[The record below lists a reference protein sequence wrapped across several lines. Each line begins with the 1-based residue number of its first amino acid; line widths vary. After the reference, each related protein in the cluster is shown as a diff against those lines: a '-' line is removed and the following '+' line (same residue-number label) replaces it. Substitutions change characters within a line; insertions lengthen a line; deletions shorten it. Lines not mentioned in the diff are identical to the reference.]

1 MAEFKLTDLVQRVD
15 QDKLVIPDFQRGFKW
30 QTPDIRKLLESL
42 LLDFP
47 IGAALLWRTQRGML
61 EFRCIEDVEFSDG
74 DEDEVVAPE
83 AHVEEPSAE
92 EIDFIL
98 DGQQRITSVY
108 KLFPRTVAPTE
119 HELESRFKGL
129 RFFLALDRLGLPRD
143 LKDILRTDFDSFK
156 DPDVVA
162 GAIVEKRHADL
173 RKELRVVGEQ
183 KAPLRLSDENI
194 LLICQRKLWLP
205 LTRAFL
211 ENKQSH
217 LQRLRRVVEAD
228 LRSQVDSYSGSESRE
243 ALKNLVET
251 GLDRWADWFTSSFQA
266 TLNSKSLTCLI
277 QGNEK
282 PEGLARIFETI
293 NSTGLSLSVF
303 DLLVARLGTW
313 QIGGQNTNLRKLVL
327 TSVDKSLLQRFDD
340 DRSLGGTA
348 SQQLPRLL
356 ALRTGKELKKGEIL
370 KAKKKDF
377 LDVIGEAGPGLQSAL
392 STLVQHMG
400 VIDDSYLPFKDLI
413 ALIGATHSVH
423 SENWK
428 EAQPRVVAYLWA
440 TCLVE
445 DWDSSTNDKTRY
457 WFRQMGELL
466 NGKVTKE
473 TMIKRLEEEFPSYE
487 DVRDVT
493 SKASLVYRTFMAF
506 NLSKGGTDW
515 AGAKR
520 TPMEAQEDHHIFPRD
535 WLSNN
540 RDQTEDKQLWASLR
554 DSVLNRIFVSKKANG
569 EARAQTPPNYLIKID
584 AQQRRVLQI
593 PESFLGPLGTP
604 IKSDAFSAFM
614 KDRYNLMKDDFINHV
629 RQNL

>member
-1 MAEFKLTDLVQRVD
+1 MAEFKLTDLVQRID

-61 EFRCIEDVEFSDG
+61 EFRRIEDVQFSDG
-74 DEDEVVAPE
+74 DDDDGEVSE
-83 AHVEEPSAE
+83 THGEESSAE

-108 KLFPRTVAPTE
+108 KLFPRTVAPTD

-129 RFFLALDRLGLPRD
+129 RFFLALERLGLPRD
-143 LKDILRTDFDSFK
+143 LKDLLRADFDSFK

-173 RKELRVVGEQ
+173 RKELRLVGEQ

-228 LRSQVDSYSGSESRE
+228 LRTQVDNYSGSESRE
-243 ALKNLVET
+243 ALKSLVET
-251 GLDRWADWFTSSFQA
+251 GLDRWADWFTSNFQA
-266 TLNSKSLTCLI
+266 TLNSKNLTCLI

-282 PEGLARIFETI
+282 PEGLAHIFETI

-313 QIGGQNTNLRKLVL
+313 EIGGETTNLRKLVL
-327 TSVDKSLLQRFDD
+327 TTVDKSLLQGFDD

-377 LDVIGEAGPGLQSAL
+377 LDVVGDAGPGLQSAL
-392 STLVQHMG
+392 STLVEEMG
-400 VIDDSYLPFKDLI
+400 VMDDSYLPFKDLI
-413 ALIGATHSVH
+413 ALIGATYSLHSG
-423 SENWK
+423 NWK
-428 EAQPRVVAYLWA
+428 TVQPRVVAFLWA
-440 TCLVE
+440 ACLVE
-445 DWDSSTNDKTRY
+445 DWDSSTNEKTRS
-457 WFRQMGELL
+457 WFRQLGDLL
-466 NGKVTKE
+466 NGKLLKE
-473 TMIKRLEEEFPSYE
+473 AVIKRLENEFPSYE

-493 SKASLVYRTFMAF
+493 SKASLVYRTFMTF
-506 NLSKGGTDW
+506 NLAKGGTDW
-515 AGAKR
+515 AGLERSPKLS
-520 TPMEAQEDHHIFPRD
+520 QEDHHIFPRD

-540 RDQTEDKQLWASLR
+540 RDPMEEKQLWSSLR
-554 DSVLNRIFVSKKANG
+554 DSVLNRIFVSKKANA
-569 EARAQTPPNYLIKID
+569 EARAQTPPNYLAKLTP
-584 AQQRRVLQI
+584 AQRRVLQI
-593 PESFLGPLGTP
+593 PESFLGPLETP
-604 IKSDAFSAFM
+604 IKSEAFGAFL
-614 KDRYNLMKDDFINHV
+614 KDRYALMREDFIEQV
-629 RQNL
+629 RQSL